1 MRLSLPALLLLAS
14 VGPITGCPKNGA
26 AAASA
31 PTAGAA
37 ATSNVSAEPA
47 SMLTTTKTADGLTQ
61 EQVDLNR
68 DGRPEITNFYRERSD
83 APRLLLRKDTDLNL
97 DGKVDVRTTFD
108 DAGQRTTEEMDGD
121 FDGRTD
127 WVDHYISGRRTVSD
141 VDTDFNGSFD
151 LFKYYENGK
160 VRRKER
166 DTNADGRIDAWEY
179 LDDNGVVTKTG
190 RDIDGDGKMDVR
202 EQ

>member
-1 MRLSLPALLLLAS
+1 MRLLLPAPLLLVLA
-14 VGPITGCPKNGA
+14 VPLAGCPKNGA
-26 AAASA
+26 AVSA
-31 PTAGAA
+31 PSSNGGADA
-37 ATSNVSAEPA
+37 SVITAEPA

-68 DGRPEITNFYRERSD
+68 DGRAEITNFYRERVD

-97 DGKVDVRTTFD
+97 DGKIDVRTTFD
-108 DAGQRTTEEMDGD
+108 DGGQRVQEEMDGD

-179 LDDNGVVTKTG
+179 LDDAGTVIKTG

-202 EQ
+202 DQ